1 MAKLIIVPTPIGNLE
16 DITLRAINVLKTADF
31 ILAEDTRKT
40 AFLLK
45 HFEISNKLSS
55 FHKFNEHKALERT
68 LNDIKSANMVALVS
82 DAGTPGISDPGY
94 LLINECLKNDIETEC
109 LPGATALIPAIVN
122 SGFSCEKFIFEGF
135 LPHKK
140 GRQKRI
146 EGIKHEPRTIVYYE
160 SPHRLIKTLTQLLEL
175 LEDDRLVCVCREL
188 TKLHEEFY
196 RGNLSSAINHFN
208 EKTIKGEIVIVLDGY
223 KKGSEKE
230 EIEEIEDDE

>member
-1 MAKLIIVPTPIGNLE
+1 MAKLIIVPTPIGNLD
-16 DITLRAINVLKTADF
+16 DITLRAIKVLSEADY

-40 AFLLK
+40 SFLLK
-45 HFEISNKLSS
+45 HFEINNKLVP
-55 FHKFNEHKALERT
+55 FHKFNEHKSLERT
-68 LNDIKSANMVALVS
+68 VEQISTGNTVALVS

-94 LLINECLKNDIETEC
+94 LLINACLNAGIETEC

-146 EGIKHEPRTIVYYE
+146 EAIKEEPRTIVYYE
-160 SPHRLIKTLTQLLEL
+160 SPHRIIKTLKQLHEL
-175 LEDDRLVCVCREL
+175 LGEDRNVCVCREL

-196 RGNLSSAINHFN
+196 RGTFTEAIQHF
-208 EKTIKGEIVIVLDGY
+208 EQKTVKGEIVLVLEGY
-223 KKGSEKE
+223 KATK
-230 EIEEIEDDE
+230 